1 MSLIMLLINSHS
13 FHLFQFLTIY
23 KNGQWEEV
31 ACNPTK
37 FYEEFQVED
46 GFDAEGIRKS
56 ICEAVTT
63 NSSVFSEVLNN
74 IQMADFINEVFFFSI
89 FRLT

>member
-1 MSLIMLLINSHS
+1 MNE
-13 FHLFQFLTIY
+13 FYLFQFLTIY

-31 ACNPTK
+31 ACNSTK
-37 FYEEFQVED
+37 FYQEFQVKD

-63 NSSVFSEVLNN
+63 NTSVFSEVLNN
-74 IQMADFINEVFFFSI
+74 IQMADFINEVFFF
-89 FRLT
+89 FNF